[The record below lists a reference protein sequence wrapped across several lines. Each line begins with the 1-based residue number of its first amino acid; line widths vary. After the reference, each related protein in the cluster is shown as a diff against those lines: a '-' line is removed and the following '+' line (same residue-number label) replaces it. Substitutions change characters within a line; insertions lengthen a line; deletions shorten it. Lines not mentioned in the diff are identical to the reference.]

1 MNDIKKTVL
10 SKFLIQTPT
19 LETNEINTNSLT
31 LAGQSLEEF
40 IEQNMGG
47 AEAIEQLQS
56 KVGTLET
63 SVGEINGEIEEL
75 SSKSYAYTDSENT
88 FTENNTFANE
98 LTLSA
103 GAKSDGNITVNEGN
117 VIVNQSGTITFFDDG
132 ETILSSNASGSLYVD
147 CSSSTP
153 FVLDHNCVYDF
164 GVISQD
170 INLGESEFFGKG
182 KLIQTCEV
190 WFETGSTVPT
200 VTWPVGTYWI
210 ESATGS
216 APTLSASTRYRIAL
230 RSEVDTIVAS
240 IAYTYKKA

>member
-1 MNDIKKTVL
+1 MRIKL
-10 SKFLIQTPT
+10 YLIPH
-19 LETNEINTNSLT
+19 N
-31 LAGQSLEEF
+31 LA
-40 IEQNMGG
+40 
-47 AEAIEQLQS
+47 
-56 KVGTLET
+56 
-63 SVGEINGEIEEL
+63 
-75 SSKSYAYTDSENT
+75 SSSS
-88 FTENNTFANE
+88 FF
-98 LTLSA
+98 
-103 GAKSDGNITVNEGN
+103 
-117 VIVNQSGTITFFDDG
+117 QSGF
-132 ETILSSNASGSLYVD
+132 SSNASGSLYVD

-170 INLGESEFFGKG
+170 ISLGESEFFGKG

-240 IAYTYKKA
+240 IAYTYKKS